1 VRPSTVVGATKLQDA
16 YFQGGSARE
25 LVHRLQQQPDALL
38 VSAETVKDFQ
48 LHQGDTMNLRLQDAN
63 TRQYRTVP
71 FHYVGVAKEFP
82 TAPRDSFFV
91 ANAEYI
97 AQQTGTAA
105 VGAFL
110 VDTGSASPSTVAAR
124 LRSRLGSSATVTDI
138 TTTRRLV
145 GSSLTAVDLSGL
157 TRVELGFAVVLAAA
171 STGLLLALGLAER
184 RRTFA
189 ITAALGAK
197 RRQLAGF
204 VWTEAIF
211 VSVGGLLLGA
221 LTGWVLAQM
230 LVKVLTGVFDPPP
243 AAVSVPWSY
252 LTLVGVIAAAAVT
265 TAAILTVRSASRVS
279 AAALREL

>member
-1 VRPSTVVGATKLQDA
+1 
-16 YFQGGSARE
+16 
-25 LVHRLQQQPDALL
+25 
-38 VSAETVKDFQ
+38 
-48 LHQGDTMNLRLQDAN
+48 
-63 TRQYRTVP
+63 
-71 FHYVGVAKEFP
+71 
-82 TAPRDSFFV
+82 
-91 ANAEYI
+91 
-97 AQQTGTAA
+97 
-105 VGAFL
+105 
-110 VDTGSASPSTVAAR
+110 
-124 LRSRLGSSATVTDI
+124 VTDI

-184 RRTFA
+184 R
-189 ITAALGAK
+189 
-197 RRQLAGF
+197 QLAGF

-243 AAVSVPWSY
+243 AALSVPWAY
-252 LTLVGVIAAAAVT
+252 LALVAVIAAVAVA
-265 TAAILTVRSASRVS
+265 TAAMATVKSASRVS